1 MSSGDTPFVL
11 LLSWR
16 DVVYFVPFF
25 LSEGRTTSHPAA
37 DKHLQWVQSMA
48 EFTHLHLHTDYS
60 LLDGACD
67 VDKLV
72 ERVSQIGQRSVA
84 MTDHGNIYG
93 AVHFFDAAKKK
104 GVKPILGCELYV
116 CKNEDH
122 RADPTGD
129 KYNHLL
135 VLAQNEE
142 GYRNLI
148 RITSEASVHGFYKKP
163 RVSKAYLARHAEG
176 LIGFSGCLSGELCEH
191 LLAGEY
197 EAARATA
204 AQYRDIFGRE
214 NFYLEIQDQGLIQE
228 KQIHKDLFRLE
239 RELEIPLVA
248 TNDSHYLCEDDHKPH
263 DVMLCVQT
271 GAKVQDANRFR
282 FDADQFYVKTAE
294 EMERLFPD
302 RLDILGRTQEI
313 AECCNLK
320 LNKVDNPFPEFAVPA
335 GHTIDSYF
343 EEICRAGYRK
353 RLETSIRH
361 LRARGLLRSELHEYE
376 ARLEREISIIKQMKY
391 AGYFLIVW
399 DFIRYAREQGIPV
412 GPGRGSAAGS
422 LVAYVMEI
430 TNVDPLQ
437 NALLF
442 ERFLNPERVSMPDI
456 DVDFCMNR
464 RGEVIDYVTRKYGR
478 EQVAQIITFNT
489 MAAKAA
495 IKDCGRAMDMPY
507 GDVDRIAKLIP
518 ATIGVTIDK
527 ALEEQPELRKI
538 YDNDAQIRE
547 LIDTAKKLEGLVR
560 GSGVHA
566 AGVVIAPR
574 PLTEL
579 VPIAKT
585 KNDEI
590 VTAYDM
596 KAVEKMGL
604 LKMDFLG
611 LTTLTVITD
620 ALKLIQQNRGEAL
633 DIETI
638 PLDDKPTYEKV
649 FHRAL
654 TSGVFQFESGGMRD
668 VLRRYKPESIED
680 LTALNALY
688 RPGPIQ
694 GGMIDD
700 FIERKWGRRKVE
712 YLLPELESLLKETLG
727 VIVYQEQ
734 VMQIANKLAS
744 YSLGEADLLRR
755 AMGKKDPA
763 EMAKQ
768 RARFMDGAAGLGL
781 PKEPAGEISDQMEK
795 FAGYGFNKSHSAAYA
810 LLAYQTA
817 YLKTHYPV
825 EFMAALLTSEI
836 SKPENVVKYI
846 QECRE
851 MGIAVEPP
859 DVRCS
864 GAHFTPSGEAIRFGL
879 TAIKNVGANAIE
891 SILTARRSLE
901 AEGKSFTSFWEFCE
915 HVDLRLMNKRV
926 IESLIKAGA
935 LDSMGSRA
943 QLTAAIDKAIERAQK
958 AQRDAAQGQHGLFG
972 LFNEQTAPGR
982 GVDDLPRVAEWEE
995 NERLSAEK
1003 EVLGFFVSGHPLDKY
1018 AEKLRNL
1025 SGVVS
1030 VADALEM
1037 KPPAAPRW
1045 GQQRDP
1051 ASEISI
1057 AGVLV
1062 GMRSAKS
1069 RRNDKMYAQG
1079 QIEDAT
1085 GKIEVICFAKD
1096 YERLAEQLKTEAA
1109 VLLRGT
1115 LIGDEDSAPKLAI
1128 EGLQPL
1134 DEVEIKLPRAVRIRA
1149 DVERLNE
1156 ERMQAVR
1163 MRLSAAP
1170 GPGKVMI
1177 HLKKNDH
1184 FEVVVEPRN
1193 ASVAADRAWIES
1205 IEEILGRG
1213 SVQVLV

>member
-1 MSSGDTPFVL
+1 
-11 LLSWR
+11 
-16 DVVYFVPFF
+16 
-25 LSEGRTTSHPAA
+25 
-37 DKHLQWVQSMA
+37 MA

-72 ERVSQIGQRSVA
+72 ERVASIGQKSVA

-104 GVKPILGCELYV
+104 GIKPILGCELYV
-116 CKNEDH
+116 CKKEDH
-122 RADPTGD
+122 RADPSGD

-135 VLAQNEE
+135 VLAQDEE

-163 RVSKAYLARHAEG
+163 RISKQYLAAHAKG
-176 LIGFSGCLSGELCEH
+176 LIGFSGCLSGELSESLIKNDYDH
-191 LLAGEY
+191 
-197 EAARATA
+197 ARAVA
-204 AQYRDIFGRE
+204 GQYQEIFGRG
-214 NFYLEIQDQGLIQE
+214 NFFLEIQDQGLDLE
-228 KQIHKDLFRLE
+228 RRIHPDLFKLE
-239 RELEIPLVA
+239 RELDIPLVA

-271 GAKVQDANRFR
+271 GAKVQDADRFR
-282 FDADQFYVKTAE
+282 FDGDQFYVKSAE
-294 EMERLFPD
+294 EMEKLFPT
-302 RLDILGRTQEI
+302 RPDITQRTQEI
-313 AECCNLK
+313 AERCNLK
-320 LNKVDNPFPEFAVPA
+320 LNKVENPFPQFAVPE

-343 EEICRAGYRK
+343 EQICRDGFKK
-353 RLETSIRH
+353 RLDTAIRH
-361 LRARGLLRSELHEYE
+361 LEMRGQLRHPLHVYE
-376 ARLEREISIIKQMKY
+376 ARLEREIGIIKQMKY
-391 AGYFLIVW
+391 SGYFLIVW
-399 DFIRYAREQGIPV
+399 DFIRYGRENDIPV

-430 TNVDPLQ
+430 TNVDPIQ

-518 ATIGVTIDK
+518 ATIGITIDK
-527 ALEEQPELRKI
+527 ALEEQPELAKV
-538 YDNDAQIRE
+538 YATDVQIRE

-574 PLTEL
+574 PLTEI
-579 VPIAKT
+579 VPIVKT

-620 ALKLIQQNRGEAL
+620 CLKLIEQNRGVKL

-638 PLDDKPTYEKV
+638 PLDDKATYEKV
-649 FHRAL
+649 YHKAL

-668 VLRRYKPESIED
+668 VLRRYKPETVED

-712 YLLPELESLLKETLG
+712 YMLPELEPLLKETLG

-734 VMQIANKLAS
+734 VMQIANVVAS

-768 RARFMDGAAGLGL
+768 RDRFMEGAKKLGHPKDGAGDLF
-781 PKEPAGEISDQMEK
+781 DMMEK

-846 QECRE
+846 QECKE
-851 MGIAVEPP
+851 MEIAVEPP
-859 DVRCS
+859 DVRLS
-864 GAHFTPSGEAIRFGL
+864 GAHFTPSGDVIRFGL
-879 TAIKNVGANAIE
+879 TAIKNVGGNAIE
-891 SILTARRSLE
+891 SILVARRGLE
-901 AEGKSFTSFWEFCE
+901 AEGKNFTSIWEFCE
-915 HVDLRLMNKRV
+915 KVDLRLMNKRV

-935 LDSMGSRA
+935 LDSMGTRA
-943 QLTAAIDKAIERAQK
+943 QLTAVVDRAIERAQK
-958 AQRDAAQGQHGLFG
+958 AQKDAEHGQHGLFG
-972 LFNEQTAPGR
+972 LFNEAPAAGR
-982 GVDDLPRVAEWEE
+982 NQSDLPNVADWDE
-995 NERLSAEK
+995 NQRLSSEK

-1018 AEKLRNL
+1018 REKLRNL

-1030 VADALEM
+1030 TAAALEM
-1037 KPPAAPRW
+1037 KPPARPKW

-1051 ASEISI
+1051 GDEIAV

-1062 GMRSAKS
+1062 GMRAQKS
-1069 RRNDKMYAQG
+1069 KRTDAMYAQG
-1079 QIEDAT
+1079 FIEDSF
-1085 GKIEVICFAKD
+1085 GKLEVICFAKN

-1109 VLLRGT
+1109 VLVRGV
-1115 LIGDEDSAPKLAI
+1115 LMGDEDSAPKLEIA
-1128 EGLQPL
+1128 GLQPL
-1134 DEVEIKLPRAVRIRA
+1134 DEVQVKLPTAIRL
-1149 DVERLNE
+1149 RLNLE
-1156 ERMQAVR
+1156 LASPELFASLKARMD
-1163 MRLSAAP
+1163 AAP
-1170 GPGKVMI
+1170 GPGKVMV
-1177 HLKKNDH
+1177 HLQKKGQY
-1184 FEVVVEPRN
+1184 EVILEPAK
-1193 ASVAADRAWIES
+1193 ASVAADRAWVES
-1205 IEEILGRG
+1205 IEELLGRG
-1213 SVQVLV
+1213 AVQVLG